1 MTDADEPAVRRVTTD
16 GITVEKSLAED
27 RFPVPAVQFQI
38 ASDVDREVELRVT
51 DEIPDAVPMDHI
63 GFHPDFESDN
73 WTAFSDHRVRYER
86 VLDPGEELETVYGI
100 RDDESFDHDAFLTDP
115 SVATTDP
122 EQGAV
127 GIDGTNV
134 QELLG
139 DGIPEDADGLV
150 REMFAGEDGGID
162 GDLNPEMDTNGHDP
176 FGEDST
182 GNDDAIDPEPD
193 SIGTE
198 DESSADMNIEMND
211 VGDIADPRD
220 EGGTPF
226 EDEEMPEAPSD
237 DALFR
242 DAQPADDDPLDD
254 SSGLETEEETP
265 EHSTSEPTTEPGRPS
280 SDDVAAALLADLR
293 SGAVDDEVRD
303 ALRDELI
310 GGEVPPSMEVR
321 LRHVQSRVEDLSAYT
336 DALESFIDEQGTA
349 SVIQELDTEIDSI
362 AESVATLE
370 SELEGE
376 RRERAEV
383 TDRLEDIES
392 QVTGIAAVDE
402 DLSEVRSQLD
412 AFESRLGS
420 MEGEVDETAED
431 LGAIRSE
438 VRALSEDVAEVSERM
453 DEFEAVAAS
462 VEDLKDEVEEIEGDI
477 DSLESWQDT
486 VSDAFGG

>member
-38 ASDVDREVELRVT
+38 ASDIDREVELRVT
-51 DEIPDAVPMDHI
+51 DEIPDEVPMDHI

-86 VLDPGEELETVYGI
+86 VLDPGEELETVYGL

-122 EQGAV
+122 EQGAM
-127 GIDGTNV
+127 GIDGVDV

-162 GDLNPEMDTNGHDP
+162 GDLTPEMETNGHDP
-176 FGEDST
+176 FDTDST
-182 GNDDAIDPEPD
+182 GTDDAIDPEPD
-193 SIGTE
+193 SIRSE
-198 DESSADMNIEMND
+198 DESTADMDVGMDD
-211 VGDIADPRD
+211 VGDMTDLPD
-220 EGGTPF
+220 EAGTPF
-226 EDEEMPEAPSD
+226 EDQEMPESPAD

-242 DAQPADDDPLDD
+242 ETQPADDDPLDNP
-254 SSGLETEEETP
+254 SGQETEEETLDP
-265 EHSTSEPTTEPGRPS
+265 SPSDPGPPS

-293 SGAVDDEVRD
+293 SGAVDDEVRE

-321 LRHVQSRVEDLSAYT
+321 LRHVQSRVEDLAAYT

-370 SELEGE
+370 SELKAE
-376 RRERAEV
+376 RNERAEV
-383 TDRLEDIES
+383 EDRIVDIES
-392 QVTGIAAVDE
+392 QVTEISAVDE
-402 DLSEVRSQLD
+402 ELSEVRSKIDDLG
-412 AFESRLGS
+412 SRLGS
-420 MEGEVDETAED
+420 TEGDVEETAED

-462 VEDLKDEVEEIEGDI
+462 VEDLKDEVTEIEDDI